1 MSHQLLVFSC
11 KYDAGPWAGW
21 RLGPGRDQNITG
33 PSYQCPQT
41 VPTLHLATYC
51 MLKMRCDWCRETR
64 VHSGVLGW
72 GTLDTGA

>member
-41 VPTLHLATYC
+41 VPTLHLATYF
-51 MLKMRCDWCRETR
+51 MLKMRCDWCRE
-64 VHSGVLGW
+64 GG
-72 GTLDTGA
+72 DTGA